1 MEYTAIGDTVNVAA
15 RLEALARPQQIL
27 VTAATREAAKD
38 EPFDFYD
45 GGMRELAGRR
55 EPVHV
60 YEVST

>member
-1 MEYTAIGDTVNVAA
+1 VNVAA

-27 VTAATREAAKD
+27 VTEATKQAAGN

-55 EPVHV
+55 DPVHV
-60 YEVST
+60 FEVGA